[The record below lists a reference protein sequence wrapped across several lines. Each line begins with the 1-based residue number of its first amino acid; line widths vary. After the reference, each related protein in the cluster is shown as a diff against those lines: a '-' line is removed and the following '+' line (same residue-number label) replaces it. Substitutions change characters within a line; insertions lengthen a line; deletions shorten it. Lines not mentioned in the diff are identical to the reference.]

1 MQSRA
6 GAELAQAMPRQRKRR
21 MKCNVR
27 IISNKREQ
35 YKTIFGFLSV
45 ISIFSESQEVQ
56 RAAIRDMVI
65 PNNGLQGVLC
75 DLCASAREK
84 HAKQQTSIRQSSR
97 RDAENAEG
105 FGSQIPILLAAP
117 FKCVRT
123 GNLCKHSA
131 GESDNSWDKLC
142 ALRQLVSIRIA

>member
-6 GAELAQAMPRQRKRR
+6 GAELAQVMPRQRKRR

-45 ISIFSESQEVQ
+45 FPVFSESQEGQ
-56 RAAIRDMVI
+56 RTAIRDMVI

-84 HAKQQTSIRQSSR
+84 YDKQQTSIRQSSR
-97 RDAENAEG
+97 RDAENAEV
-105 FGSQIPILLAAP
+105 F
-117 FKCVRT
+117 
-123 GNLCKHSA
+123 
-131 GESDNSWDKLC
+131 SDHRS
-142 ALRQLVSIRIA
+142 